1 MRYYS
6 NEDVSGIKSIQRGLT
21 TLNLSSGIGETTQTN
36 ETITA
41 VDMNKSVL
49 VGNSSTTDTE
59 ENVGAPYSVRDRRL
73 SAGSEAH
80 ITSSTNV
87 EVNWKNQANQSYGL
101 TSYVQWQVVEYN

>member
-21 TLNLSSGIGETTQTN
+21 TLSLSSSIGETTQTN

-41 VDMNKSVL
+41 VDLNKSVL

-59 ENVGAPYSVRDRRL
+59 ENVNAPFSVKERRL

-80 ITSSTNV
+80 LTTSTNV
-87 EVNWKNQANQSYGL
+87 EVNWKNQANTSYGL

>member
-21 TLNLSSGIGETTQTN
+21 TLNLSSAIGTTTQTN

-41 VDMNKSVL
+41 VDFNKSVL

-59 ENVGAPYSVRDRRL
+59 KAVGAPYAVGDRRL
-73 SAGSEAH
+73 TAGSEAH
-80 ITSSTNV
+80 LTSSTNV
-87 EVNWKNQANQSYGL
+87 EVNWRNQANQSYGL
-101 TSYVQWQVVEYN
+101 TSYVQWQVVEYY

>member
-21 TLNLSSGIGETTQTN
+21 TLSLNSTITTTQTN

-41 VDMNKSVL
+41 VDFNKSVL

-59 ENVGAPYSVRDRRL
+59 KNVGAPYAVGDRRL
-73 SAGSEAH
+73 TAGSEAH
-80 ITSSTNV
+80 LTSSTNV
-87 EVNWKNQANQSYGL
+87 EVNWRNQANQAYGL
-101 TSYVQWQVVEYN
+101 TSYVHWQVVEYN